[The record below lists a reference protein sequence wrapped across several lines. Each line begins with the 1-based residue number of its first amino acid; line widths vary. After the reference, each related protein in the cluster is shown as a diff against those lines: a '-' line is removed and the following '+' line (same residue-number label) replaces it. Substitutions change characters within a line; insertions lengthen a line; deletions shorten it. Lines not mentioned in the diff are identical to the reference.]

1 VSALDAVPVPRPGT
15 ADDQLAIAAALGRL
29 TWLLDHRDWD
39 HMGEVMAPDV
49 EAYGARGLDTVLTT
63 VIRPLLGGC
72 GPSQHLLGNHQIA
85 VDGDRARSMV
95 YARVHHRGAEPDS
108 ERWWECMGEYHDEW
122 RRTPDGWRMTRRVF
136 EVTITHGDDSVL
148 QPG

>member
-1 VSALDAVPVPRPGT
+1 MSAVLEPPVPVPGT
-15 ADDQLAIAAALGRL
+15 VDDQVAIMAALGQL
-29 TWLLDHRDWD
+29 TWMLDHRTWD
-39 HMGEVMAPDV
+39 RLGEVMAPDV
-49 EAYGARGLDTVLTT
+49 DAYGAQGLDTVVST

-85 VDGDRARSMV
+85 IAGDEARSMV

-108 ERWWECMGEYHDEW
+108 ERWWECMGEYHDDW
-122 RRTPDGWRMTRRVF
+122 HRTPEGWRMARRVF
-136 EVTITHGDDSVL
+136 VVTMSHGDYSVL